1 MLTRV
6 AAQVSR
12 GKKRMLRTMSSS
24 PFYDFS
30 AKDLSGNDKKLGD
43 LCSGKPVRQ

>member
-1 MLTRV
+1 
-6 AAQVSR
+6 
-12 GKKRMLRTMSSS
+12 MLRTMSSS